1 MCHQLSDVQECAME
15 TMHRLSMEY
24 ALIKD
29 RQKRKKV
36 VEEMDK
42 LELEFLEVNE
52 KAQEYLDAH
61 KDELSNLETEASE
74 NTRRCRITE
83 SVAKKSAEQ
92 IRRDETRHKEKFD
105 DYKES
110 SRELNR
116 HYKETFDSGGR
127 KFRKEPYE
135 EPTLSWNMWNQLKR
149 ISIPVFNGDR
159 RAYEG
164 WKAAF
169 MACVHQAPAT
179 PDYKLLQLRQHLSG
193 EALKIVEPFGHSAAA
208 YEVAIAPLE
217 RKLGGERR
225 KLALHLD
232 ELENIKSLRPGNP
245 GDIERFADLL
255 DVTVVN
261 LKEANRH
268 DELGKRTLY
277 ISLCKKLNEGML
289 AQYHRWI
296 FKNHCWESV
305 ETLEEF
311 MLQEAE
317 FQTVASETIRGVTSS
332 NRNVDSRRNQSEK
345 AFFGNA
351 QESEIQKYCP
361 CKVCKG
367 HHGVWHCDKF
377 KDLPVQERWNT
388 AKRLKLCFRF
398 LGGGH
403 RGHVCQD

>member
-1 MCHQLSDVQECAME
+1 MCHQLSDVQERAME

-110 SRELNR
+110 SQELNR

-179 PDYKLLQLRQHLSG
+179 PDYKLLQFRQHLSG

>member
-1 MCHQLSDVQECAME
+1 MCHQLSDVQERAME

-24 ALIKD
+24 ALLKD
-29 RQKRKKV
+29 RQKRTKV

-61 KDELSNLETEASE
+61 KDELSSLETEASE

-105 DYKES
+105 DHKES

-208 YEVAIAPLE
+208 YEAAIALLE

-245 GDIERFADLL
+245 EDI
-255 DVTVVN
+255 
-261 LKEANRH
+261 
-268 DELGKRTLY
+268 
-277 ISLCKKLNEGML
+277 
-289 AQYHRWI
+289 
-296 FKNHCWESV
+296 
-305 ETLEEF
+305 
-311 MLQEAE
+311 
-317 FQTVASETIRGVTSS
+317 
-332 NRNVDSRRNQSEK
+332 
-345 AFFGNA
+345 
-351 QESEIQKYCP
+351 
-361 CKVCKG
+361 
-367 HHGVWHCDKF
+367 
-377 KDLPVQERWNT
+377 
-388 AKRLKLCFRF
+388 
-398 LGGGH
+398 
-403 RGHVCQD
+403 